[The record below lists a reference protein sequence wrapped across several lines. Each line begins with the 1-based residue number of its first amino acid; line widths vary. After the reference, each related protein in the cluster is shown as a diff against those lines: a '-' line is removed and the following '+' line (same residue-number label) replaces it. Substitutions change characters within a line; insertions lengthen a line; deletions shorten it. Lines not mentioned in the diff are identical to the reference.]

1 MKKLLGKENLHGRES
16 CRKMDKKV
24 SLSILNECINWLQ
37 NASDVEIDKMR
48 DIYREEKE
56 KFFSSDSDIE
66 LLLSTQVGD
75 SKFFEEE
82 EDIDIPSIK
91 VKTAIDNK
99 AEMRYCNKEFNDAN
113 ISEWEDFA
121 AQENK
126 VKESRFKFKNPVL
139 ESVIFGINENFNE
152 EEYEGVEISGI
163 TKVKKRNGKNE
174 AMVEFTLEIG
184 EKSSTVPF
192 YIDLTMKAE
201 FKWTN
206 DMRNEMLDKLLKA
219 NAPSLLL
226 SYMRPIVANLTGS
239 SKFPMFNI
247 PYMDM
252 SENEVEFEELVGE

>member
-1 MKKLLGKENLHGRES
+1 M
-16 CRKMDKKV
+16 
-24 SLSILNECINWLQ
+24 NECINWLQ

-121 AQENK
+121 A
-126 VKESRFKFKNPVL
+126 
-139 ESVIFGINENFNE
+139 
-152 EEYEGVEISGI
+152 
-163 TKVKKRNGKNE
+163 
-174 AMVEFTLEIG
+174 
-184 EKSSTVPF
+184 
-192 YIDLTMKAE
+192 
-201 FKWTN
+201 
-206 DMRNEMLDKLLKA
+206 
-219 NAPSLLL
+219 
-226 SYMRPIVANLTGS
+226 
-239 SKFPMFNI
+239 
-247 PYMDM
+247 
-252 SENEVEFEELVGE
+252 

>member
-1 MKKLLGKENLHGRES
+1 M
-16 CRKMDKKV
+16 
-24 SLSILNECINWLQ
+24 
-37 NASDVEIDKMR
+37 
-48 DIYREEKE
+48 
-56 KFFSSDSDIE
+56 
-66 LLLSTQVGD
+66 
-75 SKFFEEE
+75 
-82 EDIDIPSIK
+82 
-91 VKTAIDNK
+91 
-99 AEMRYCNKEFNDAN
+99 
-113 ISEWEDFA
+113 
-121 AQENK
+121 
-126 VKESRFKFKNPVL
+126 
-139 ESVIFGINENFNE
+139 IFGINENFNE